1 MKVLIK
7 KIISTLLSI
16 IVLLSSMSFV
26 IDEHYCGDMLMDVSY
41 FGDADNCGI
50 SGMNMNSET
59 SVIKKNN
66 CCKDKITLVESLIF
80 KKEKNINPQYIEL
93 DIAFFNEYSYLVF
106 YKNIALEKKYH
117 KDFSPPDIEQDIRV
131 LHQTFLI

>member
-1 MKVLIK
+1 
-7 KIISTLLSI
+7 
-16 IVLLSSMSFV
+16 
-26 IDEHYCGDMLMDVSY
+26 
-41 FGDADNCGI
+41 
-50 SGMNMNSET
+50 MNMNSET